1 MGCCGRKSGSE
12 VEYEVKTNTGETKR
26 VASAAE
32 ARIVIATY
40 GGGTYRAVP
49 KSK

>member
-12 VEYEVKTNTGETKR
+12 VEYEVRTNKGETKR
-26 VASAAE
+26 VASVAE
-32 ARIVIATY
+32 ARIAIATG